1 MNATTARRTV
11 IAYIRVST
19 DKQGKSGLGLEAQS
33 DAIKRFCAAEGL
45 TVAREYIEVETAKGA
60 DALDR
65 RPQLTA
71 ALAHAKRLGCAV
83 MVSKLDRL
91 SRDVAFIASLMSQRV
106 PFVVCDLG
114 LNAEPFMLHIYAALA
129 EKERSMISERTKAA
143 LAAAKAR
150 GVKLGGD
157 RGYRSQTGPDAALAT
172 AARKLAADQAA
183 NDVAPVIEEIRA
195 IIGAGAS
202 DNAIAGELK
211 ARGVLKPRGGTA
223 WTNTDVRRAMAR
235 IAAAGQAAD

>member
-1 MNATTARRTV
+1 MNVTATTSRTFV
-11 IAYIRVST
+11 AYLRVST
-19 DKQGKSGLGLEAQS
+19 DKQGKGGLGLEGQRE
-33 DAIKRFCAAEGL
+33 AIARFCAAEGF
-45 TVAREYIEVETAKGA
+45 TSVREYIEVETAKGA

-65 RPQLTA
+65 RPKLAA
-71 ALAHAKRLGCAV
+71 ALAHARRVGCPV

-91 SRDVAFIASLMSQRV
+91 SRDVAFIASLMVQRV

-157 RGYRSQTGPDAALAT
+157 RGYRPESPPDAALAT
-172 AARKLAADQAA
+172 AARKQAADHAA
-183 NDVAPVIEEIRA
+183 HGVDGDIRDVRA
-195 IIGAGAS
+195 TIGADAS
-202 DNAIAGELK
+202 LHAIADALA
-211 ARGVLKPRGGTA
+211 ARGVQKPRGGTA
-223 WTNTDVRRAMAR
+223 WTATDVRRALAR
-235 IAAAGQAAD
+235 IKASEGAD